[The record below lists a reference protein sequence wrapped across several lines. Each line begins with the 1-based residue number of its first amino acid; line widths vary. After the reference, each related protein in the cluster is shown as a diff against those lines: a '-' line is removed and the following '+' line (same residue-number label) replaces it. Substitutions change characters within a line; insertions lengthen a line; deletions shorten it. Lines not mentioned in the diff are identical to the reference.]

1 MQIIPQFKHNL
12 IKKALKRYRYD
23 EVLNQ
28 FDTKE
33 DFYAD
38 YSFFTREKN
47 LKKNINT
54 VYATLSGTPKCNHIA
69 AKNLLFQGN
78 DDCWK
83 FFDRTAQFF
92 AYSYTGGSL
101 PFIDPIAPLLN
112 YALYVERI
120 DLIELLLTKAATD
133 LERDEYKNNNEY
145 IKQKVYPST
154 YLIHFLI
161 EQLGIPN
168 PVKDKVM
175 QYGDGLGIYE
185 RIVDEW
191 DHQFNEIDDEYW
203 NSLCEYHL
211 NGIGVTGTKWKD
223 EEFLYF
229 GLVPMEL
236 INLFKVRQKLGLAVP
251 DIKHELFSTPMANY
265 PTIPTGY
272 NPDIDVKFQL
282 VERTKNNAKVYTFED
297 IVEQL
302 KKEHGEEANLFY

>member
-1 MQIIPQFKHNL
+1 MQVNQYSHKLIQKAIRRYKYNDYINQDETNEDFLHRYAFFTKGKKIKNNL
-12 IKKALKRYRYD
+12 SNLYI
-23 EVLNQ
+23 VLN
-28 FDTKE
+28 
-33 DFYAD
+33 
-38 YSFFTREKN
+38 
-47 LKKNINT
+47 
-54 VYATLSGTPKCNHIA
+54 GTPNCNHIA

-83 FFDRTAQFF
+83 FFERTAQFF
-92 AYSYTGGSL
+92 AYSYTGGSF

-120 DLIELLLTKAATD
+120 DLIELLLEKAADD
-133 LERDEYKNNNEY
+133 LERDEYKNNKEY

-161 EQLGIPN
+161 EKLGIPN

-185 RIVDEW
+185 RIVADW
-191 DHQFNEIDDEYW
+191 DNHFNDIEEEYW
-203 NSLCEYHL
+203 DSLCEYHL

-223 EEFLYF
+223 EEFIYF

-236 INLFKVRQKLGLAVP
+236 INLFKVRQKLGLSVP
-251 DIKHELFSTPMANY
+251 VIKHELFSTPMAKY

-272 NPDIDVKFQL
+272 NSDLDVKFQL
-282 VERTKNNAKVYTFED
+282 VERTKKEAKIYTFEE

-302 KKEHGEEANLFY
+302 KKEHGEDAELFY